1 MAQNSSGREGK
12 DRNQA
17 LGADGQERWNSI
29 HVDDQQGAAISGTTL
44 RDCQASRRGCEGII
58 GFNEI
63 IRKNYEIYTPKES
76 ID

>member
-1 MAQNSSGREGK
+1 MLYLHTIRFNCIQM
-12 DRNQA
+12 
-17 LGADGQERWNSI
+17 DGQPLGLLGRLPKQE
-29 HVDDQQGAAISGTTL
+29 GAAISGTTL